1 MIDDIILITT
11 TVEKKADAER
21 LASLLVDH
29 RLVACAQIFAP
40 MLSVYS
46 WQGQTVTAEEFMVVL
61 KTRKSLYP
69 KVEQFL
75 LKEHP
80 YQTPEIL
87 AQDIASVSDTY
98 LRWVMEETA

>member
-1 MIDDIILITT
+1 MFDDIILIST

-21 LASLLVDH
+21 LAGLLVER
-29 RLVACAQIFAP
+29 RLVACAQISAP
-40 MLSVYS
+40 IHSIYR
-46 WQGQTVTAEEFMVVL
+46 WQGQTVAAEEFFLVL

-69 KVEQFL
+69 KVEQL
-75 LKEHP
+75 LLEEHP

-87 AQDIASVSDTY
+87 AQDIALVSDGY

>member
-1 MIDDIILITT
+1 MIDDIILIST
-11 TVEKKADAER
+11 TVEKKADAEH
-21 LASLLVDH
+21 LANLLVEH

-40 MLSVYS
+40 MQSLYR
-46 WQGQTVTAEEFMVVL
+46 WQGQTVCAEELLLVL

-69 KVEQFL
+69 KVEQVL

-87 AQDIASVSDTY
+87 AQDIALVSDGY
-98 LRWVMEETA
+98 RRWVMEETA